1 MELGRG
7 AIGTHRTVIGL
18 VITQRKSAGASH
30 RDDHDRTTPV
40 SDHDHRDGVLS
51 QKRPGDLP
59 CLGRFVFNCLL
70 LLPFRY
76 SFIFSACSAWRSG
89 IFLSRFPLGAATL

>member
-7 AIGTHRTVIGL
+7 AIGTHGTVIGL

-51 QKRPGDLP
+51 QKRPGDLT
-59 CLGRFVFNCLL
+59 CLGR
-70 LLPFRY
+70 FRY

-89 IFLSRFPLGAATL
+89 IFLSRLPLGAATL